1 MSFIQ
6 KKMHFFNFIF
16 FFFIINISS
25 YSYSSLDSLYT
36 ILNHEMINSL
46 EYDKQKELRIGNL
59 ILELEKSNL
68 LDHQYEKRKK
78 LIDEYQYYN
87 LNKAIENIEINL
99 TISKELDDL
108 NLETETLLKFTQL
121 LISSGQ
127 YKESIDILNR
137 LNKNI
142 ISKDNIIQYYANYA
156 EGYSR
161 LSYYTIANESKKQY
175 SKLYNTYKDTLSTY
189 FQVDS
194 EPYLSIKEKEF
205 RDAGQA
211 EKALQVNNKRLELT
225 KKYSRAYSIIRFE
238 RSLLRLSVKSDL
250 INDYNQKKNLI
261 LSAISDIRLSI
272 KDNASLENLANI
284 LYQEN
289 DLETAYLYINYA
301 YEDAEFY
308 NSLHRKTIVSNTL
321 PLITKAYE
329 YRSSK
334 QKTDLEVLLVISSLL
349 ALILFITII
358 YIYKQLKILSS
369 TSSKLKIANQDLNNI
384 YQKLSSSDR
393 VKEHYLG
400 TFLNLYSDYINH
412 LDMYRKMVRN
422 HITSNKYNA
431 LLELTKSKQLKD
443 NELKIFYKNFDEA
456 FLKIYPNF
464 IDEFKKLVK
473 EDYRLEITNSKELNT
488 ELRIFALIRLGITN
502 SAKISKIL
510 RYSVNTIYNYRAT
523 VKNNSID
530 RDNFEDLIKKIE

>member
-68 LDHQYEKRKK
+68 LDDQYEKRKK

-358 YIYKQLKILSS
+358 YIYKQIKILSI
-369 TSSKLKIANQDLNNI
+369 TSSKLKIANQDLNKI

>member
-1 MSFIQ
+1 
-6 KKMHFFNFIF
+6 
-16 FFFIINISS
+16 
-25 YSYSSLDSLYT
+25 
-36 ILNHEMINSL
+36 
-46 EYDKQKELRIGNL
+46 
-59 ILELEKSNL
+59 
-68 LDHQYEKRKK
+68 
-78 LIDEYQYYN
+78 
-87 LNKAIENIEINL
+87 
-99 TISKELDDL
+99 
-108 NLETETLLKFTQL
+108 
-121 LISSGQ
+121 
-127 YKESIDILNR
+127 
-137 LNKNI
+137 
-142 ISKDNIIQYYANYA
+142 
-156 EGYSR
+156 
-161 LSYYTIANESKKQY
+161 
-175 SKLYNTYKDTLSTY
+175 
-189 FQVDS
+189 
-194 EPYLSIKEKEF
+194 
-205 RDAGQA
+205 
-211 EKALQVNNKRLELT
+211 
-225 KKYSRAYSIIRFE
+225 
-238 RSLLRLSVKSDL
+238 
-250 INDYNQKKNLI
+250 
-261 LSAISDIRLSI
+261 
-272 KDNASLENLANI
+272 

-358 YIYKQLKILSS
+358 YIYKQVKILSR